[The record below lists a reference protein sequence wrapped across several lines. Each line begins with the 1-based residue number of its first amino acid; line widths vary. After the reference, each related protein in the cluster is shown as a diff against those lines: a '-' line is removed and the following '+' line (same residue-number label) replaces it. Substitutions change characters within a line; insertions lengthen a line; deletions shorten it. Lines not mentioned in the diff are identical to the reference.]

1 LQIGRGSSPRPLRVQ
16 ECRADDDELAA
27 CAPMGLTTHEPL
39 ARQARSLDLDFHRRV
54 VDAILESTTDAILVV
69 SLDGR
74 IVDYNQRFVDT
85 WGIPPE
91 VMATGLSSSA
101 VAFVRDQLA
110 DGAEFEE
117 RVAWLYSH
125 PLDESHE
132 EIAFRD
138 GRLLERWSRPV
149 TDDAG
154 KANGRMWLFRDISE
168 QRRANTASDILA
180 LSSELFG
187 SPLNVEKTLSQL
199 AEMVVPKMADWAAV
213 DILDEYST
221 FRRVGVAHVE
231 PGGARL
237 LRDLHQRY
245 PLRTNEGHLRGR
257 VLATL
262 EPIAL
267 YDVDDAELRS
277 LARDDEHFEMLRG
290 LGLRSAIWVPLTVR
304 GHVLGVLSVGYGEGN
319 RRYTSFDL
327 GLLRE
332 LARRAAL
339 ALDNALLYRAVER
352 AEVRQAALAT
362 LGQQA
367 LAWTG
372 YHKLAQMAAD
382 SLARVMEVPF
392 VEVLD
397 LNPDRRELLL
407 VAGVGWRAGQ
417 IGEATVKAG
426 LGSQGG
432 YTLTTVGPVLV
443 EDLLAEKRFTPP
455 PLLVDHG
462 VVGGVTVVI
471 GSPANP
477 YGVLGTHTS
486 ERRAFAEDDVNFI
499 QAVANVLAATR
510 ERQDDDER
518 LTALAT
524 AEQAR
529 AAQLKGVIESI
540 GDAVVVCDALGS
552 IVLSN
557 PAAGSLLGAH
567 LGSGLAGIMRA
578 FAWPDGRQA
587 GELAPGQGVEL
598 RLDNE
603 QDTETWVELS
613 AFPILSDDDNA
624 GSGGTILVL
633 RDATASRNARAVRDA
648 FLGVLS
654 HELRTPVT
662 TIYGS
667 SELLSRK
674 SAGQMSDERRRE
686 VYDDIRS
693 EADRLY
699 RLVENLLVISRVER
713 QGLTI
718 DTEPVLIQRLIPR
731 VVESESARWPNA
743 AWKTD
748 LPSDLPPV
756 AAEETYI
763 EQVLRNL
770 LSNAAKYGGDG
781 PVSVTAHST
790 GRAVAVTVR
799 DSGPGFPED
808 ESRRLFDLFYR
819 SPAAVRRAAGAGIGL
834 FVSRQLVSAM
844 GGWMTARNLPEGG
857 AEFMFELPIFGL

>member
-1 LQIGRGSSPRPLRVQ
+1 M
-16 ECRADDDELAA
+16 A
-27 CAPMGLTTHEPL
+27 LTTREPV
-39 ARQARSLDLDFHRRV
+39 AREAPSLELDYRRV
-54 VDAILESTTDAILVV
+54 VDAILKSTTDAILVV

-85 WGIPPE
+85 WSLPPE
-91 VMATGLSSSA
+91 VMASGLSSAA
-101 VAFVRDQLA
+101 VAYVRDQLA
-110 DGAEFEE
+110 DGREFEG
-117 RVAWLYSH
+117 RAASLYSH
-125 PLDESHE
+125 PLEESHDE
-132 EIAFRD
+132 LVFRD
-138 GRLLERWSRPV
+138 GRVLERCSGPV

-154 KANGRMWLFRDISE
+154 KATGRMWLYRDITD
-168 QRRANTASDILA
+168 QRRAQTATEILA

-199 AEMVVPKMADWAAV
+199 AEVVVPKLADWAAV
-213 DILDEYST
+213 DIVDERAM
-221 FRRVGVAHVE
+221 FRRVGVAHVD
-231 PGGARL
+231 PDGARL
-237 LRDLHQRY
+237 LLDLHRRY
-245 PLRTNEGHLRGR
+245 PLRANEGHLRGK

-262 EPIAL
+262 ESIAL

-277 LARDDEHFEMLRG
+277 LSRDEQHFEMLRS

-304 GHVLGVLSVGYGEGN
+304 DRVLGVLSVGFGEGH
-319 RRYTSFDL
+319 RRYTSTDL

-352 AEVRQAALAT
+352 AEIRQAALAT

-367 LAWTG
+367 LVWMG
-372 YHKLAQMAAD
+372 YHELAQTAAE

-392 VEVLD
+392 VEVLG
-397 LNPDRRELLL
+397 LNPDRRDLLL
-407 VAGVGWRAGQ
+407 VAGVGWREGQ
-417 IGEATVKAG
+417 VGTATVQAG
-426 LGSQGG
+426 RGSQAG
-432 YTLTTVGPVLV
+432 YSLATVGPVLV
-443 EDLLAEKRFTPP
+443 ADLMAETRFTPP
-455 PLLVDHG
+455 PLLADHG
-462 VVGGVTVVI
+462 VVSGVTVVI

-486 ERRAFAEDDVNFI
+486 DRRAFAEDDVNFL

-552 IVLSN
+552 VVLSN
-557 PAAGSLLGAH
+557 PAADTLLGAH
-567 LGSGLAGIMRA
+567 LGRGLAGIMRA
-578 FAWPDGRQA
+578 FAWPTGRGA
-587 GELAPGQGVEL
+587 GELAPGQGLEL
-598 RLDNE
+598 RLDNG

-613 AFPILSDDDNA
+613 AFPIQLDEDN
-624 GSGGTILVL
+624 GSAGGTILVL
-633 RDATASRNARAVRDA
+633 RDVTASRSARAVRDA

-674 SAGQMSDERRRE
+674 SAVALSDERRRE

-731 VVESESARWPNA
+731 VVESEAARWPNA

-781 PVSVTAHST
+781 PVTVTARNT
-790 GRAVAVTVR
+790 GATVEVR
-799 DSGPGFPED
+799 VSDSGPGFPE
-808 ESRRLFDLFYR
+808 EENGRLFDLFYR
-819 SPAAVRRAAGAGIGL
+819 SPTVVRRAAGAGIGL
-834 FVSRQLVSAM
+834 FVSRQLVTAM
-844 GGWMTARNLPEGG
+844 GGRMTARNRSEGG
-857 AEFMFELPIFGL
+857 AEFIFELPAFGVS